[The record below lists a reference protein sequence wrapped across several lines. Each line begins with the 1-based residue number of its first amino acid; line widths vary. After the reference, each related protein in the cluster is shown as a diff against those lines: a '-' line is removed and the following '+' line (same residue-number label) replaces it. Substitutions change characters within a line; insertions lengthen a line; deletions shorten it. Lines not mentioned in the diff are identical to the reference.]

1 MGLPH
6 HTGRQPHGLQL
17 LDPPAAAAYS
27 PAAACRHGAGRGR
40 YLSRY
45 LVMCRVASYHSTSGA
60 MPGSKPG
67 QDGIR
72 NILVRQQMLR
82 TGRRTMEV
90 HTSTTYAVNATRCV
104 CVLWGWERTGGVGW
118 GGVRQWIPVHCALL
132 KLPSHCCVQL
142 LGRLSIPTPGATRSI
157 HELRVAYTSW
167 AANGRTTRNLCF
179 MPPEVQI
186 INAIKGKFEVKTD
199 PSPGT
204 VDIRRGGTILNIAA
218 GSGTVLLAASHNSV
232 E

>member
-1 MGLPH
+1 MSGTACGYGDASGAVPGPVLVHADLGLHQAGRLLVGLPH

-17 LDPPAAAAYS
+17 LDPPVAAAYS
-27 PAAACRHGAGRGR
+27 PVAASRHGAGRGR
-40 YLSRY
+40 YLSRH

-72 NILVRQQMLR
+72 NILVRQQMLC
-82 TGRRTMEV
+82 TGRRTIEL

-118 GGVRQWIPVHCALL
+118 GGVRQCIPVHCALL

-142 LGRLSIPTPGATRSI
+142 LGRLSIPTPGATRCI
-157 HELRVAYTSW
+157 HELGCQRQ
-167 AANGRTTRNLCF
+167 NDKKF
-179 MPPEVQI
+179 MLH
-186 INAIKGKFEVKTD
+186 A
-199 PSPGT
+199 S
-204 VDIRRGGTILNIAA
+204 GGSDHRCNKRKI
-218 GSGTVLLAASHNSV
+218 
-232 E
+232 